1 MRTFEAHPLTPGRW
15 NDFEALFGAKGA
27 CGGCWCMFPRLR
39 RSEYERLKGDG
50 NRRAMKKLVDSGR
63 IPGILGYVE
72 GQPVAWCSIEPREL
86 IGSLARSRIL
96 APVDDEPVWSIVC
109 LFLSKI
115 HRGRGLSTK
124 MIEAAVRHAKENGA
138 SIVEAYP
145 VEPKKAPMPAVFAY
159 PGIASA
165 YLAAGFRE
173 AARRSETRPIMRRP
187 VSSSLR
193 ARRARNDRSASG

>member
-1 MRTFEAHPLTPGRW
+1 MKSFEAHPLTADRW
-15 NDFEALFGAKGA
+15 SDFETLFGAKGA
-27 CGGCWCMFPRLR
+27 CGGCWCMFPRLK

-63 IPGILGYVE
+63 VTGLLGYVE
-72 GQPVAWCSIEPREL
+72 GKPVAWCSIEPRER

-109 LFLSKI
+109 LFLSKSS
-115 HRGRGLSTK
+115 RGRGLSRR
-124 MIEAAVRHAKENGA
+124 MIDAAVHYAKSRGA

-145 VEPKKAPMPAVFAY
+145 VEPLKKPMPAVFAY

-165 YLAAGFRE
+165 YRAVGFTE
-173 AARRSETRPIMRRP
+173 VVRRSKTRPIMRRGP
-187 VSSSLR
+187 SSSTR
-193 ARRARNDRSASG
+193 VPGASG

>member
-1 MRTFEAHPLTPGRW
+1 MKSFEAHPLTSDRW
-15 NDFEALFGAKGA
+15 NDFETLFGAKGA

-63 IPGILGYVE
+63 VPGLLGYVE
-72 GQPVAWCSIEPREL
+72 AKPVAWCSIEPREL

-109 LFLSKI
+109 LFIAKC
-115 HRGRGLSTK
+115 HRGRGLSTR
-124 MIEAAVRHAKENGA
+124 MIEAAVRYARSQGA

-145 VEPKKAPMPAVFAY
+145 VEPKTTPMPAVFAY
-159 PGIASA
+159 PGLASA

-173 AARRSETRPIMRRP
+173 VARRSKTRPLMRRR
-187 VSSSLR
+187 VSSSTP
-193 ARRARNDRSASG
+193 ARRAKRD

>member
-1 MRTFEAHPLTPGRW
+1 MKSFEAHPLTFDRW

-39 RSEYERLKGDG
+39 RSEYERLKGEG
-50 NRRAMKKLVDSGR
+50 NRRAMKKLVESGR
-63 IPGILGYVE
+63 VPGLLGYVE
-72 GQPVAWCSIEPREL
+72 AKPAAWCSIEPRAL

-109 LFLSKI
+109 LFLSKSN
-115 HRGRGLSTK
+115 RGQGLSTK
-124 MIEAAVRHAKENGA
+124 MIEAAVRYAQASGA

-145 VEPKKAPMPAVFAY
+145 VEPKTTPMPAVFAY

-173 AARRSETRPIMRRP
+173 VARRSETRPIMRRW
-187 VSSSLR
+187 VSSSTP
-193 ARRARNDRSASG
+193 ARRGRSASG

>member
-1 MRTFEAHPLTPGRW
+1 MKSFEAHPLTSDRW
-15 NDFEALFGAKGA
+15 NDFETLFGAKGA
-27 CGGCWCMFPRLR
+27 CGGCWCMFPRLK

-63 IPGILGYVE
+63 VPGLLGYVE
-72 GQPVAWCSIEPREL
+72 RKPVAWCSIEPREL

-109 LFLSKI
+109 LFLSKS
-115 HRGRGLSTK
+115 HRGQGLSTK
-124 MIEAAVRHAKENGA
+124 MIEAAVRHAKASGA
-138 SIVEAYP
+138 ALVEAYP
-145 VEPKKAPMPAVFAY
+145 VEPKETPMPAVFAY

-173 AARRSETRPIMRRP
+173 VARRSETRPIMRRR
-187 VSSSLR
+187 VSSSIR
-193 ARRARNDRSASG
+193 AKRAKSD

>member
-1 MRTFEAHPLTPGRW
+1 
-15 NDFEALFGAKGA
+15 
-27 CGGCWCMFPRLR
+27 MFPRLR

-63 IPGILGYVE
+63 VPGLLGYVE
-72 GQPVAWCSIEPREL
+72 AKPVAWCSIEPREL

-109 LFLSKI
+109 LFIEKS
-115 HRGRGLSTK
+115 HRGRGLSTR
-124 MIEAAVRHAKENGA
+124 MIEAAVHYARSEGA

-145 VEPKKAPMPAVFAY
+145 VEPKTTPMPAVFAY

-165 YLAAGFRE
+165 YFAAGFQE
-173 AARRSETRPIMRRP
+173 VARRSETRPLMRRW
-187 VSSSLR
+187 VSSSIR
-193 ARRARNDRSASG
+193 ARRAKHD